1 MRILLR
7 ITDSSS
13 EIEIN
18 CPENSSN
25 RGELRESVGHDKP
38 RPVVFAAVTV
48 ACVNAKQ
55 GREENEG
62 QGLVS

>member
-25 RGELRESVGHDKP
+25 RGGLRESVGHCKL
-38 RPVVFAAVTV
+38 RPVAFAAVMV

-62 QGLVS
+62 QGLGS

>member
-48 ACVNAKQ
+48 ACVDAKQ

>member
-48 ACVNAKQ
+48 ACVDAKQ

-62 QGLVS
+62 QGPGS